1 MIRAGWATD
10 YSCFSDGYYRDL
22 ETEAKNKGL
31 GLWQCDNGAP
41 TRRWGR
47 QGARRPMRNAGL
59 PPERAGAEVGLN
71 QPQPGGAA
79 MLSRTTTIA
88 SSARE

>member
-10 YSCFSDGYYRDL
+10 YNCFSDGYYRDL

-47 QGARRPMRNAGL
+47 QGPGTQCETPVYRPSG
-59 PPERAGAEVGLN
+59 
-71 QPQPGGAA
+71 PGPK
-79 MLSRTTTIA
+79 
-88 SSARE
+88 